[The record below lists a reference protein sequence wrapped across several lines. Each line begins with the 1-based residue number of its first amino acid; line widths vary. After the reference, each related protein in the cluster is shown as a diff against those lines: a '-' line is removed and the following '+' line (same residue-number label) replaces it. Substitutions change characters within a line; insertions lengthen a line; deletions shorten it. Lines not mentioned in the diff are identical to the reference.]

1 MSRIILSLL
10 VALFA
15 FGLAAP
21 AAAVQPSAG
30 LDGVEQAKAVY
41 QFNTGKPKKAAAML
55 EGVGRNFDALAEA
68 GHDPDFVVVFAGP
81 AVRLLTEEP
90 PEKVADR
97 HGDRLLAIEGTVEE
111 LAEAGVRMEICATAL
126 DAFDIDPDTV
136 LDEIQPVPSGH
147 QAIIGWQNR
156 GYALVPV
163 L

>member
-1 MSRIILSLL
+1 MPRIILSLL
-10 VALFA
+10 TALLA
-15 FGLAAP
+15 FGLMAP

-41 QFNTGKPKKAAAML
+41 QFNTGKPKKAAFML
-55 EGVGRNFDALAEA
+55 KGVGKNFDALAEA

-90 PEKVADR
+90 PEKIANR

-111 LAEAGVRMEICATAL
+111 LAEAGIRMEICTTAL
-126 DAFDIDPDTV
+126 NAFDIDPESV
-136 LDEIQPVPSGH
+136 LDGIQPVPSGH

>member
-1 MSRIILSLL
+1 MPRIILSLFA
-10 VALFA
+10 ALLTL
-15 FGLAAP
+15 GLALP
-21 AAAVQPSAG
+21 AAAVPPSAG
-30 LDGVEQAKAVY
+30 LDGVDRAKAVY
-41 QFNTGKPKKAAAML
+41 QFNTGKPKKAAFML

-68 GHDPDFVVVFAGP
+68 GKDPDFVVVFAGP

-90 PEKVADR
+90 PEKVAER

-111 LAEAGVRMEICATAL
+111 LAEAGIRMEICATAL
-126 DAFDIDPDTV
+126 NAFDIDPDTV
-136 LDEIQPVPSGH
+136 LDGIQPVTSGH

>member
-10 VALFA
+10 VALFT
-15 FGLAAP
+15 FVLAAP
-21 AAAVQPSAG
+21 ASAVQPSAG